1 MHTLDQQTGHR
12 ELPGET
18 VIVSLLNADN
28 RDEYLATYKTASTF
42 AAIYEKSEDVWEH
55 MHRYFGTDKDFA
67 VRYLI
72 LEKDIRTPCGFLNY
86 ENQGGNPALDIAIA
100 PAYRQKGYG
109 FDAART
115 LCRYLLSQDDVEK
128 IIWNVLPSNIA
139 SVRIAEKLGGKQIPW
154 PDMISEAFDAA
165 FGDTPELED
174 LPSTI
179 TYAITQIEK

>member
-12 ELPGET
+12 ELPGEK

-72 LEKDIRTPCGFLNY
+72 LEKDIRT
-86 ENQGGNPALDIAIA
+86 
-100 PAYRQKGYG
+100 
-109 FDAART
+109 

-139 SVRIAEKLGGKQIPW
+139 SVRIAEKLGGKQITW